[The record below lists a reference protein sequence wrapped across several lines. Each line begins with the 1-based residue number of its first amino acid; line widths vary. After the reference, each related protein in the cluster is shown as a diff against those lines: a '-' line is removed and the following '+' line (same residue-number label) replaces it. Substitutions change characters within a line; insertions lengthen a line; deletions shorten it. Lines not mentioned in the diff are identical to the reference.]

1 MGKRA
6 NGEGSI
12 TRYKDGR
19 WCGRY
24 TIHTA
29 DGPKRKAVYG
39 KTRAE
44 VRIKLTKAMA
54 DRDSGLVF
62 DAKNQTLGEYLGRW
76 LEDNVKGNV
85 GQRTFAN
92 YRSQVKEHIIPALGR
107 VKLIALTAAH
117 VQSFYRS
124 KMDSGLSPASVR
136 YIHAVLHRALKQA
149 VRWSLVPRNAAEA
162 VDLPK
167 LRRKE
172 VSVLSPEEAKRFLET
187 ARGDRFEALYVLAIT
202 SGLRQGELLGL
213 KWSDVDL
220 EKGILQIRRQ
230 LQRMRDGSGLAFL
243 PTKNSKGR
251 TIRLGPLATEALAS
265 HWERQAAEKL
275 VLGEVHEYKDLVFVT
290 TIGTP
295 VDAQNI
301 VNRSFKPLL
310 REAGLPNNIRFHD
323 LRHTC
328 ATLMLSQGV
337 NPKVAQE
344 RLGHADISMTMNTYS
359 HVLSDM
365 QTEAA
370 TAIEE
375 ALW

>member
-12 TRYKDGR
+12 TKYKDGR

-24 TIHTA
+24 TVQTA

-39 KTRAE
+39 KTKAE
-44 VRIKLTKAMA
+44 VLVRLTKAMA
-54 DRDSGLVF
+54 DADNGLVF
-62 DAKNQTLGEYLGRW
+62 DAGNRTVKEYLERW
-76 LEDNVKGNV
+76 LEDSAKGNV

-92 YRSQVKEHIIPALGR
+92 YRSQVKWHVIPALGR
-107 VKLIALTAAH
+107 VKLKALTAAH
-117 VQSFYRS
+117 VQSFYGS
-124 KMDSGLSPASVR
+124 KLNSGLSTASVR

-149 VRWSLVPRNAAEA
+149 VRWRLVPHNAAEA

-167 LRRKE
+167 VARKE
-172 VSVLSPEEAKRFLET
+172 AKTLSPEEAKRFLEA
-187 ARGDRFEALYVLAIT
+187 ARGDRFETLYVLAVT
-202 SGLRQGELLGL
+202 CGLRQGELLGL
-213 KWSDVDL
+213 RWGDVDL
-220 EKGILQIRRQ
+220 EKRTLRVARQ
-230 LQRMRDGSGLAFL
+230 LQRMRNGAGLAFL

-251 TIRLGPLATEALAS
+251 IVRLGSTAAEALEK
-265 HWERQAAEKL
+265 HRERQAEEKL
-275 VLGEVHEYKDLVFVT
+275 VLGAGYQDHSLVFT
-290 TIGTP
+290 TTVGTP
-295 VDAQNI
+295 VDAQNL

-310 REAGLPNNIRFHD
+310 NKAGLPDIRFHD

-344 RLGHADISMTMNTYS
+344 RLGHTDIAVTMNTYS

-365 QTEAA
+365 QGVAA
-370 TAIEE
+370 TAIED
-375 ALW
+375 ALS